1 MISSICASS
10 LRRKIALGAQADTQ
24 HPVLDH
30 PSWHSGGEPDRH
42 PARICAG
49 VRRPLPK
56 RCPEWRLFVIT
67 GLAEGLPPFSTFSPD
82 TTTLI
87 QQGRRWRAGAA
98 IAGYVAGSLAV
109 TSPRLASCAALK
121 PI

>member
-1 MISSICASS
+1 MLRLTLNTLFSIIPLGTLAANLIGILRGFALAS
-10 LRRKIALGAQADTQ
+10 
-24 HPVLDH
+24 V
-30 PSWHSGGEPDRH
+30 
-42 PARICAG
+42 AR
-49 VRRPLPK
+49 PK

-109 TSPRLASCAALK
+109 TSPGLASCAALK